1 MSIRFCLFHMI
12 LFVSAGKNNGEDMKI
27 LSSSNKI
34 GNVFQSFGAKKQQ
47 WQQQKHQW
55 LVDLP
60 P

>member
-12 LFVSAGKNNGEDMKI
+12 LSVSAGKDNGEDMRI

-34 GNVFQSFGAKKQQ
+34 GNIFHSFGGKKQQ
-47 WQQQKHQW
+47 WQQQKHQR